1 MGPVAYSKFSEI
13 LEACKEEAVIHHGG
27 ATDSKTATAILLLA
41 VIKADGLIC
50 RDEYAEL
57 VRILG
62 DRFDMPAKELGELLE
77 RVSDTSSS
85 NYNLDKFTQHL
96 CETWDL
102 EARLDLLGSF
112 WQIALAD
119 KAIDERERDLIER
132 LAEMLNLPSEKIIAA
147 RKRAEQ
153 MMPMG

>member
-1 MGPVAYSKFSEI
+1 MAYSKFSEV
-13 LEACKEEAVIHHGG
+13 LEACKEETVVQHGG
-27 ATDSKTATAILLLA
+27 DTDSKTATAILLLA

-77 RVSDTSSS
+77 RVSDTNSS

-96 CETWDL
+96 CENWDI

-119 KAIDERERDLIER
+119 KAIDQRERELIER
-132 LAEMLNLPSEKIIAA
+132 LAVMLNLPAERIIEA

-153 MMPMG
+153 MMPTSS